1 MKNTTVQNKSQL
13 AKLLATENIEV
24 QENAVQTA
32 SFDVKDRI
40 LTIPIFKEEQR
51 SKHVYDML
59 VGHEVSHALHTPS
72 DGWMNMK
79 DRTQEFRSFVNV
91 IEDARIDK
99 LIQKKYP
106 GLTKDYLLGFKKM
119 YKDNF
124 FGTKNKSLSDYA
136 LIDKINLYFKSSKT
150 LDFNFNNKE
159 KHFVKLVDDCKT
171 FADVQKLAEDIL
183 GYCKEELKKTPQLKK
198 TYTPKKVEGD
208 DNQKGDNQD
217 SDSDNSSDS
226 NDNKSTEDKLN
237 DFLDQQVPDEKV
249 TKETDKKDSE
259 ESEKGAAANGAD
271 GDVQIIS
278 ITNQNYD
285 EAIQKQVDGDASSRS
300 YVKLPKVNLKN
311 MIIPYKEYI
320 RDFAK
325 DNAKLYGEDKE
336 GLKYAH
342 DEADKFLKESSS
354 VVNYLVKEFE
364 MKKNAKLHARSTI
377 SKTGIIDP
385 LKLHS
390 YKYAE
395 DIFKKMS
402 NIPNQKNHGMIFLLD
417 WSGSMQ
423 RHIKPTVEQLLNLVL
438 FCRKINIPFSV
449 YKFVNNGEGLFNNR
463 YESKNKNHPTA
474 PFVLDSNT
482 PNCDQTTRLVQL
494 FSHKQSKSD
503 FKRSAQ
509 NIYRSALTFG
519 DYYSYRR
526 RYDDPD
532 YHRVPSIPGKYYMS
546 STPLNESLIAMDNII
561 AKFKSDYKTE
571 KVALVTLT
579 DGSANS
585 VGTGGQMM
593 IKLGNK
599 YHKCEYSYR
608 DEKKDLTY
616 HLLKYLKK
624 KYDLQT
630 IGFFLVNKYRELAY
644 TFHVPYAKEALAKR
658 MFTKDKFIPDYKT
671 GYDVYFY
678 VKSDTNVQNKV
689 FNGDTNTT
697 NKKTLKKMFTS
708 GMKKRLNSRVLL
720 QNFIKRIA

>member
-1 MKNTTVQNKSQL
+1 MKKNTSQL

-124 FGTKNKSLSDYA
+124 FGTKGKSFSDYA

-689 FNGDTNTT
+689 FDGDANTT

>member
-1 MKNTTVQNKSQL
+1 MNKTTVENKSQL

-24 QENAVQTA
+24 QENAVKTA

-40 LTIPIFKEEQR
+40 LTIPIFKEEER
-51 SKHVYDML
+51 SKHIYDML

-124 FGTKNKSLSDYA
+124 FGTKDRSLSDYA

-150 LDFNFNNKE
+150 LDFDFNNKE
-159 KHFVKLVDDCKT
+159 KHFVKLVDECKT

-183 GYCKEELKKTPQLKK
+183 GYCKEELKKKPQLKK
-198 TYTPKKVEGD
+198 VYQPASSDKDKKEEGD
-208 DNQKGDNQD
+208 KQD
-217 SDSDNSSDS
+217 SDSDNS
-226 NDNKSTEDKLN
+226 NNKSADEKLK
-237 DFLDQQVPDEKV
+237 DFLDKRVPDEKQS
-249 TKETDKKDSE
+249 TPTDKKDSKD
-259 ESEKGAAANGAD
+259 SETGSLGNGAD
-271 GDVQIIS
+271 GDVKIVS
-278 ITNQNYD
+278 ITNQAYD
-285 EAIQKQVDGDASSRS
+285 DAIQKQVDDNASSRG
-300 YVKLPKVNLKN
+300 YVTLPKVNLKN

-320 RDFAK
+320 TDFAK
-325 DNAKLYGEDKE
+325 NNAKLNNEEKI
-336 GLKYAH
+336 GLKHAH
-342 DEADKFLKESSS
+342 EEADKFLKESSG

-364 MKKNAKLHARSTI
+364 MKKNAQLHARTTI

-390 YKYAE
+390 YKFAE
-395 DIFKKMS
+395 DIFKKIS
-402 NIPNQKNHGMIFLLD
+402 SIPNQKNHGMVFLLD

-423 RHIKPTVEQLLNLVL
+423 RHIMPTTEQLLNLVM

-449 YKFVNNGEGLFNNR
+449 YKFVNNSEFDFGSMRSTGKHN
-463 YESKNKNHPTA
+463 NHPKA
-474 PFVLDSNT
+474 PFVLTDKT
-482 PNCDQTTRLVQL
+482 AQCDQSTRLVQL
-494 FSHKQSKSD
+494 FTHKQSKSD

-509 NIYRSALTFG
+509 NIYRSAMYFNG
-519 DYYSYRR
+519 YYDWRN
-526 RYDDPD
+526 PN
-532 YHRVPSIPGKYYMS
+532 HIRVPSIHAKYYMS
-546 STPLNESLIAMDNII
+546 STPLNESLIAMDTIL
-561 AKFKSDYKTE
+561 AKFKSDYKTD

-585 VGTGGQMM
+585 VSTKKGSRMA

-599 YHKCEYSYR
+599 YHLCEYRWR
-608 DEKKDLTY
+608 DEKKDLTH
-616 HLLKYLKK
+616 HLLEYLKK
-624 KYDLQT
+624 KYRLQT
-630 IGFFLVNKYRELAY
+630 IGFFLVKKYNELRY
-644 TFHVPYAKEALAKR
+644 SFHVPYKKEALAR
-658 MFTKDKFIPDYKT
+658 SMFNKNKFIPDYST

-678 VKSDTNVQNKV
+678 VKSDTKV
-689 FNGDTNTT
+689 SNQVFEDKNTT
-697 NKKTLKKMFTS
+697 NKRYLKKMFMS